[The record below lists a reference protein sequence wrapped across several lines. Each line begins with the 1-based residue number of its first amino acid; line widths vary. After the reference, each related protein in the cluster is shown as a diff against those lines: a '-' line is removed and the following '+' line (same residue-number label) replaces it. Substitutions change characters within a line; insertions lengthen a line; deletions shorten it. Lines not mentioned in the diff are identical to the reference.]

1 MFELTEALKQEIQNA
16 YKNWLSARDF
26 KARRGQREMV
36 AHIARGLCDPEVR
49 LVAVEAGTGTGK
61 TAAYCMAAIPVAK
74 MLDKTVVIAT
84 ATVALQE
91 QVVFRDLPDLQL
103 HSGMRFSFALAK
115 GRRRYVCVK
124 RLDDAVRPRD
134 RQAGH
139 LFEPPAT
146 DPTPLFQSML
156 ESFSDGS
163 WNGELDS
170 WRDGVDEIAWQA
182 VTTDHRGCSNR
193 RCAYF
198 SQCPFFKARQEL
210 EGVDVVVANHD
221 LVLAD
226 LSLGGGVVLPEPENC
241 IYVFDEAHHLPDKT
255 QSHFS
260 ARTRL
265 KGAIT
270 WFDQV
275 NSAIGTMTQRF
286 ERPQFLVALAT
297 TLAAETAGAA
307 ESFSLLLSEVSRLPF
322 TARDES
328 LATHRFP
335 LGCVPVDLAR
345 ACQGILPPMRQIESV
360 LSRME
365 DKLEEVAAGDIDW
378 PNQHET
384 DDWLPVIGQL
394 LARAEAIIAVLTD
407 FSEAPAMIDAEG
419 VAVMH
424 ARWVNQTGDDYEII
438 SAPIEPGELLRDV
451 LWGRCH
457 GAVCASA
464 TLTAAGR
471 WDRFLERSGLGSDAA
486 TLCIPSP
493 FDYPNLVEFRV
504 PLMTSDPRQA
514 DAHTVEIAGLM
525 PALLAQ
531 ECSALVL
538 FASWRQMRKVL
549 ELLPRKFTDM
559 LLVQGTAAK
568 QALLDAHRLR
578 VDGGE
583 TSYLFGLASFAEGLD
598 LPDDY
603 CRHVIICK
611 LPFAVPDDPVDQAMA
626 EWAEHQGRNPFM
638 EISVPDAALRLV
650 QACGRLIRH
659 ELDHG
664 RITLLDRRFVT
675 QRYGAVLKRS
685 LPPYRFVIDDA

>member
-1 MFELTEALKQEIQNA
+1 MFELTEALKQEIQDA
-16 YKNWLSARDF
+16 YTNWLLARDF

-36 AHIARGLCDPEVR
+36 AHITRGLCDPDVR
-49 LVAVEAGTGTGK
+49 LVAIEAGTGTGK
-61 TAAYCMAAIPVAK
+61 TAAYCMAAIPVARV
-74 MLDKTVVIAT
+74 LDKTVVIAT

-91 QVVFRDLPDLQL
+91 QVVFRDLPDLQQ
-103 HSGMRFSFALAK
+103 HSGMRFGFALAK

-124 RLDDAVRPRD
+124 RLDDAIRPRD

-139 LFEPPAT
+139 LFEPPAM
-146 DPTPLFQSML
+146 DPTPLYQSML

-163 WNGELDS
+163 WNGEVDS
-170 WRDGVDEIAWQA
+170 WRDGVDEAAWQQ
-182 VTTDHRGCSNR
+182 VTTDHRGCTNR

-198 SQCPFFKARQEL
+198 SQCPFFKARGEL

-260 ARTRL
+260 ARARL
-265 KGAIT
+265 KGTIS
-270 WFDQV
+270 WFDQI
-275 NSAIGTMTQRF
+275 NSATGTMTQRF

-297 TLAAETAGAA
+297 NLAAETALAA
-307 ESFSLLLSEVSRLPF
+307 ESFSLLLSEVSRLQF

-335 LGCVPVDLAR
+335 LGCIPVDLAR
-345 ACQGILPPMRQIESV
+345 ACAETLPALRQVESILA
-360 LSRME
+360 RME
-365 DKLEEVAAGDIDW
+365 DKLAEVAEGEGDW
-378 PNQHET
+378 PNRHET
-384 DDWLPVIGQL
+384 DDWLPLLGQL
-394 LARAEAIIAVLTD
+394 LARAEAVIAVLTD
-407 FSEAPAMIDAEG
+407 FAQAPALIDEDG

-424 ARWVNQTGDDYEII
+424 ARWVNQTGDDFEII

-464 TLTAAGR
+464 TLTAAGS
-471 WDRFLERSGLGSDAA
+471 WDRFLERSGLGAQAA

-493 FDYPNLVEFRV
+493 FDYPKLVQFRV
-504 PLMTSDPRQA
+504 PSMTTDPRQA
-514 DAHTVEIAGLM
+514 DAHSVEIAGLM
-525 PALLAQ
+525 PKLLAE

-549 ELLPRKFTDM
+549 ELLPRKLADL
-559 LLVQGTAAK
+559 LLVQGAAAK

-583 TSYLFGLASFAEGLD
+583 ISYLFGLASFAEGLD

-611 LPFAVPDDPVDQAMA
+611 LPFAVPDDPIDQAVA

-650 QACGRLIRH
+650 QACGRLVRH
-659 ELDHG
+659 ERDHG

-685 LPPYRFVIDDA
+685 LPPYRFVFDDA